1 MNDQES
7 ALAKSDAYAIFQPDA
22 SDIGELIAENVGPT
36 GISQFDLDR
45 VTIPAGGGKR
55 WAIPTVDG
63 EESLTELVGIPILF
77 RDGRVCWLEPFEVS
91 GGGKPPDCVSQDGI
105 IGVGNPGGK
114 CATCPYAQWGSDP
127 RGGPGQA
134 CKQIRHVYHMMHE
147 SVLPLVLCL
156 PPTSIAACRRFFLRL
171 AGRQIPY
178 WSVVVSITLKE
189 AMSKAGIKYSQADM
203 SLVRQLSTEERNRI
217 ANVRE
222 ALRPALMA
230 VQMRG
235 EDYADAA

>member
-1 MNDQES
+1 
-7 ALAKSDAYAIFQPDA
+7 
-22 SDIGELIAENVGPT
+22 
-36 GISQFDLDR
+36 
-45 VTIPAGGGKR
+45 
-55 WAIPTVDG
+55 
-63 EESLTELVGIPILF
+63 
-77 RDGRVCWLEPFEVS
+77 
-91 GGGKPPDCVSQDGI
+91 
-105 IGVGNPGGK
+105 
-114 CATCPYAQWGSDP
+114 
-127 RGGPGQA
+127 
-134 CKQIRHVYHMMHE
+134 MHE